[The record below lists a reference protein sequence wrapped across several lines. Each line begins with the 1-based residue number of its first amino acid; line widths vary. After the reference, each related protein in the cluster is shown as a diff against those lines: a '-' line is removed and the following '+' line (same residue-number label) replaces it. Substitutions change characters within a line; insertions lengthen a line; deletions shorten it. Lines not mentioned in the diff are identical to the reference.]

1 MYNVLNMFIVWNVYG
16 VININNIISFVKE
29 SGVV

>member
-1 MYNVLNMFIVWNVYG
+1 MYNVLNMFIVWNVYY
-16 VININNIISFVKE
+16 VININIIISFVKE